1 MKNLSLKVKSE
12 YEFSYN
18 EYNPSDNNIDN
29 ILSEKEVFDAH
40 FVLADY
46 FISRGEMARFGILNY
61 NLLSSAVARQSVGY
75 AGCAKWKDLYSK
87 VSTLAYGLDK
97 NHAFQDGNKRTAL
110 LCMLLALHRNKRCLT
125 CKKKELETLLV
136 RIAANEMEK
145 YKEFKKFKK
154 RHNGD
159 AEIVYMANF
168 LRKNSRIINNN
179 FRSMTYEE
187 FNKKL
192 KVYNVWL
199 ANPKD
204 SFIDVF
210 QLVEEKRLFGFI
222 KKKKEIR
229 KLQIGFP
236 GWKRQINPK
245 AVKSVLK
252 ATDLTV
258 NNGIDMETFY
268 EGAEPE
274 YMLIE
279 EYYEVLKRLK
289 DK

>member
-1 MKNLSLKVKSE
+1 MKNLSKEVINE
-12 YEFSYN
+12 YNFSYN
-18 EYNPSDNNIDN
+18 EYNPSNNIVDG
-29 ILSEKEVFDAH
+29 ILSEKDVFDAH
-40 FVLADY
+40 FILADY
-46 FISRGEMARFGILNY
+46 FISTGEIARFGVLNY
-61 NLLSSAVARQSVGY
+61 NLLSSAVARQSVGF
-75 AGCAKWKDLYSK
+75 AGSLKWKDSFSK

-110 LCMLLALHRNKRCLT
+110 LCMLLALHRNKRCLI
-125 CKKKELETLLV
+125 CKKKDLETLLV

-145 YKEFKKFKK
+145 YKNFKKFKK
-154 RHNGD
+154 HGED
-159 AEIVYMANF
+159 ATIVYMANF
-168 LRKNSRIINNN
+168 LRKNSRIIDNN

-192 KVYNVWL
+192 KVYGVWL
-199 ANPKD
+199 DKPVD

-210 QLVEEKRLFGFI
+210 QEVNENKFFGLI
-222 KKKKEIR
+222 KSKKTIR

-252 ATDLTV
+252 ATNLTSE
-258 NNGIDMETFY
+258 NGIDMKTFY